1 MKHAPNNAS
10 PEAIARLS
18 RVRWV
23 LVGLGVVL
31 CAAMVGSFLLWN
43 PLEAPEAEP
52 VAPPQRVETL
62 PAETLPEATETTA
75 PAETTAATET
85 PSEEIQPPETVP
97 PPQEPDDDFGQVDVK
112 DTVSMTPKMEKAEPQ
127 PSLSPDLLPEI
138 PSQAAKVSPW
148 KWVFLAACALLVA
161 DLVAIFA
168 LSIII
173 SRRKREAAPEEAS
186 PAFVPDTPAPA
197 LKPEVPTGVRVA
209 GIHNIGA
216 RPYQEDSLGTGLLDD
231 GILAVVAD
239 GMGGLSGGDRVSQKI
254 VCTMLEYGKQLPP
267 GRMDG
272 VLEAMLSGVN
282 QEVNRMLG
290 PDGLY
295 KSGSTALAVLVRNNR
310 FHWLTVGDS
319 RIYFYHNGKLTQLNQ
334 EHNVG
339 QDVLLKA
346 VRGELTFPEAKA
358 TPKKGRV
365 TSFIGMGKL
374 KYVEK
379 SCRSIPLAPG
389 DRIVLMTDGVFNM
402 LPDETIRSV
411 LESCPDVQA
420 AAEKL
425 ERLILQVGHPK
436 QDNFTAILLGF

>member
-10 PEAIARLS
+10 RKAIARLS

-23 LVGLGVVL
+23 LVGLAVVL
-31 CAAMVGSFLLWN
+31 CATMVISFLLWA
-43 PLEAPEAEP
+43 PLETPEMEP
-52 VAPPQRVETL
+52 VAPSQGVESI
-62 PAETLPEATETTA
+62 PGETLPEATETTA
-75 PAETTAATET
+75 PAETTAATEAPAET
-85 PSEEIQPPETVP
+85 IQPPDPILPSEDP
-97 PPQEPDDDFGQVDVK
+97 NDDFPQVDVK
-112 DTVSMTPKMEKAEPQ
+112 DPVSMTPKMEKAEPQ
-127 PSLSPDLLPEI
+127 PSLPGDLLPSLPARE
-138 PSQAAKVSPW
+138 AKTSPW
-148 KWVFLAACALLVA
+148 KWVFLAACLLLVV
-161 DLVAIFA
+161 DLGAILA
-168 LSIII
+168 LSMAIA
-173 SRRKREAAPEEAS
+173 RRKREAAPKEAP
-186 PAFVPDTPAPA
+186 PAFVPDTPAP
-197 LKPEVPTGVRVA
+197 KPEMPAGIRVA
-209 GIHNIGA
+209 GIHNIGE

-272 VLEAMLSGVN
+272 ALEAMLGGVN

-290 PDGLY
+290 PEGLY
-295 KSGSTALAVLVRNNR
+295 KSGSTALAVLVRNDR

-319 RIYFYHNGKLTQLNQ
+319 RIYFYHSGKLTQLNQ

-346 VRGELTFPEAKA
+346 LRGELTFPEAKA

-365 TSFIGMGKL
+365 TSFIGMGQL
-374 KYVEK
+374 RYVEK
-379 SCRSIPLAPG
+379 SCRSIPLTPG

-411 LESCPDVQA
+411 LESYPDVQG

-425 ERLILQVGHPK
+425 EALIMQVGHPR